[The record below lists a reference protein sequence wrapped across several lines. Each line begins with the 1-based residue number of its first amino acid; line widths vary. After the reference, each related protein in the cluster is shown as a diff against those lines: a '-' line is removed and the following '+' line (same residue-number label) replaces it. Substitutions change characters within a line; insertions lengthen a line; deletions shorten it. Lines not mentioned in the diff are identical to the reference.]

1 MTQAKISRN
10 YDDDK
15 GRYRILILRKDNL
28 LDHGTCV
35 LFSLGSFFRILFT
48 TAVTNYFFN
57 FIFLTPK
64 ALCIEL

>member
-28 LDHGTCV
+28 LNHGTCV
-35 LFSLGSFFRILFT
+35 LVFLGSFFRILFT
-48 TAVTNYFFN
+48 TAVTIFFN

>member
-28 LDHGTCV
+28 LNRGTCV
-35 LFSLGSFFRILFT
+35 LVFWGSFFRILFT
-48 TAVTNYFFN
+48 TAVT
-57 FIFLTPK
+57 IFLI
-64 ALCIEL
+64 LFF